1 MSLLPRRNTEA
12 DLRDWPFDQA
22 PNVAAVSDASVLDDR
37 APILLVVHYSDDDS
51 WGFFSGQPFTVERG
65 KVIGMGTALR
75 LDPTLRTIAD
85 LPSGWTAT
93 RVAPA
98 APWTRQPDPDV

>member
-1 MSLLPRRNTEA
+1 MPRKNTKA
-12 DLRDWPFDQA
+12 GPRDWPFDQA
-22 PNVAAVSDASVLDDR
+22 SNVAAVSDAFVLEDS

-51 WGFFSGQPFTVERG
+51 WGFFSGQPFTDEQG

-93 RVAPA
+93 RATPTT
-98 APWTRQPDPDV
+98 PWKRQPDPEV

>member
-1 MSLLPRRNTEA
+1 MNHLQ
-12 DLRDWPFDQA
+12 DWPFDQA
-22 PNVAAVSDASVLDDR
+22 ANVAAVSDASVVEDD
-37 APILLVVHYSDDDS
+37 APILLVVHYSEDDS
-51 WGFFSGQPFTVERG
+51 WGFFSGEDFTVDRG

-93 RVAPA
+93 RVETGA
-98 APWTRQPDPDV
+98 AWTRQPDPDV